1 MSFYP
6 LQIVYLESNVRNK
19 QYLIYFATLSP
30 LLAPGNAKESLPCLS
45 PNLTLSLLQATDVTH
60 NQIKKRWHDA
70 TGANQSNS
78 FKTTFYSSQLRL
90 SRPHTGLRDK
100 AIPLLYHHLKAIT
113 RVESPPRDPSR
124 HSKRTHKISRR
135 TPWLSRGLTR
145 HAVPHVWRT
154 RRQTTKHRSRWTPAS
169 HSPAP

>member
-60 NQIKKRWHDA
+60 TIK
-70 TGANQSNS
+70 
-78 FKTTFYSSQLRL
+78 
-90 SRPHTGLRDK
+90 
-100 AIPLLYHHLKAIT
+100 
-113 RVESPPRDPSR
+113 
-124 HSKRTHKISRR
+124 
-135 TPWLSRGLTR
+135 
-145 HAVPHVWRT
+145 
-154 RRQTTKHRSRWTPAS
+154 
-169 HSPAP
+169 